1 MQMIRLFTLS
11 LALCCALPSA
21 LAAGPNWVAG
31 AGMGLGG
38 DRNIAMRLNA
48 TGTVLAVDSA
58 ARLMSVKG
66 RRGNITFRLDPK
78 VANVEQI
85 RVGQRVNVDYVAGMV
100 LTRRGSDEA
109 REYAARAAA
118 RRSAP
123 SASLAETYERPIVF
137 VTEVVEVDKDELL
150 VRMRGPAGEVVDY
163 KVHDRSDLAGVRAG
177 EEIVVSMNQAVAV
190 GVTPAT
196 R

>member
-1 MQMIRLFTLS
+1 MQMLRSLS
-11 LALCCALPSA
+11 FSLVLCSVLAPAI
-21 LAAGPNWVAG
+21 AAGPNWAAG

-38 DRNIAMRLNA
+38 DRNIALRLNA
-48 TGTVLAVDSA
+48 TGTVLAVDTE

-78 VANVEQI
+78 VANIEQI
-85 RVGQRVNVDYVAGMV
+85 RVGQRVTVDYVAGLV

-118 RRSAP
+118 RRAAP
-123 SASLAETYERPIVF
+123 SASLAETYERPVVF

-163 KVHDRSDLAGVRAG
+163 KVHDRSDLAGIRAG

-190 GVTPAT
+190 GVTAA

>member
-1 MQMIRLFTLS
+1 MQLLRLLTFS
-11 LALCCALPSA
+11 LALCCVLPPVM
-21 LAAGPNWVAG
+21 AAGPNWAAG

-48 TGTVLAVDSA
+48 TGTVLAVDTE

-78 VANVEQI
+78 VGNADQI
-85 RVGQRVNVDYVAGMV
+85 RVGQRVTVDYVAGLV
-100 LTRRGSDEA
+100 LTRRRSEEA
-109 REYAARAAA
+109 REYARAAA
-118 RRSAP
+118 RRAP
-123 SASLAETYERPIVF
+123 DASLAEAYERPLVF

-150 VRMRGPAGEVVDY
+150 VRMRGPAGEVIDY
-163 KVHDRSDLAGVRAG
+163 RVHDRSDLAGVRAG
-177 EEIVVSMNQAVAV
+177 EEIVVSVNQAVAV
-190 GVTPAT
+190 GVTPV